1 MISISRRLGLQVWHM
16 VSSKLFLN
24 KLNLVRMTT
33 RHPIIFPS
41 AAFGDDGRG
50 IQVPGG
56 GAHHQRSDMATSS
69 LSDPPTTAPN
79 DRNIKS
85 DMFDFFSPSQSIKP
99 ILLLSSKGSDRISK
113 LRERALWYTKAT
125 AEYKTFTHPHCMR
138 YEAGYVPVQ
147 YRCINSSQPRNKPR
161 PHTHISSQSVGF
173 FCELTNEGLE
183 FVFRGVTEGAN
194 RRACFVWKRKERA
207 HGFGVIWIF

>member
-1 MISISRRLGLQVWHM
+1 MISISGRLGLQVWHM

-99 ILLLSSKGSDRISK
+99 ILLLSSKGSDCVSK
-113 LRERALWYTKAT
+113 LQESALVYKSNSGIQDLYTPSLHAPRGRLCASSIQMYKQLSAEKQTPSPHAHLVAIRRGFLFASLRTER
-125 AEYKTFTHPHCMR
+125 
-138 YEAGYVPVQ
+138 
-147 YRCINSSQPRNKPR
+147 
-161 PHTHISSQSVGF
+161 
-173 FCELTNEGLE
+173 LE
-183 FVFRGVTEGAN
+183 FTCSGR
-194 RRACFVWKRKERA
+194 CWK
-207 HGFGVIWIF
+207 G